1 MTAFPVSEGGVI
13 GGTLAD
19 MQSTFSL
26 FGTIDPLLEGLND
39 TQADAVATLEGP
51 VQVIASAGSGKTT
64 VLTRRLA
71 NLLRSGVQPE
81 HILAVTFTKKAADE
95 MVARL
100 KKLVGN
106 KTIVERMTIGT
117 YHSICLGLLNGNYEH
132 LGFTGKPSLLLDG
145 RAQGV
150 INSLLAD
157 TWLTTETALAWI
169 GWCKSWGWL
178 PQHLNEERARMAG
191 IPQECLASF
200 VEVYKGYMA
209 YCRQNNLMDFDDQL
223 LYTMHMLHHV
233 PEVRDAVQQRYQHV
247 LVDEF
252 QDTNPVQ
259 WAITRQIA
267 APHDNMFV
275 VGDDA
280 QAIYQFRGADITGI
294 LNFVRDYP
302 QAKRIALE
310 TNYRS
315 LSPIIELGNKLIRH
329 NLQQIPK
336 NVRAH
341 HDQAPNDA
349 VTWWECEDS
358 SEETHLMQKEIR
370 SLIHNGMPPQ
380 EIAVLYR
387 SHTQAHVIED
397 ELAAAK
403 IPYTIKKQNN
413 FYEMPEILDTL
424 AYLQLIRGEV
434 MDQAPAA
441 DRIFRAEGLSKTTS
455 ELLRKEAISQ
465 KLPLLDVCMQ
475 VDSLPL
481 HPAQKGTLQRLL
493 TRLFRWQKQARTMRV
508 ADLLQTVWQ
517 DAGVIAKY
525 EKMATESAHM
535 AIQSLNILHDQ
546 AQKWGSTT
554 ISKFFDDIEM
564 HQRKRQLAQKP
575 KAAVQL
581 MTIHAAKGLEFDA
594 VFLVGLEEDLL
605 PYKKSVQAGDV
616 SEERRL
622 CYVAITRA
630 RKRLYLS
637 RVMTRSRFG
646 KPYKPAPSRFWN
658 EMLGL
663 TEVPTARDVEP
674 LLPTAAR

>member
-1 MTAFPVSEGGVI
+1 
-13 GGTLAD
+13 

-26 FGTIDPLLEGLND
+26 FGSTDPLLDNLND
-39 TQADAVATLEGP
+39 AQAEAVTTLSGP

-71 NLLRSGVQPE
+71 NLLRSGVPPE
-81 HILAVTFTKKAADE
+81 AILAVTFTKKSADE

-100 KKLVGN
+100 KKLVGD
-106 KTIVERMTIGT
+106 KTIVERMTVGT
-117 YHSICLGLLNGNYEH
+117 YHSVCLGLLAGNYEH
-132 LGFTGKPSLLLDG
+132 LGFTGKPGLLLDSRG
-145 RAQGV
+145 MGV

-157 TWLTTETALAWI
+157 SWLTSETARAWI

-178 PQHLNEERARMAG
+178 PAHVTPERARAAG
-191 IPQECLASF
+191 IPLECLASF

-209 YCRQNNLMDFDDQL
+209 YCREHNLMDFDDQL
-223 LYTMHMLHHV
+223 LFTMHMLHGV
-233 PEVRDAVQQRYQHV
+233 PVVRDAVQSRYQHV

-259 WAITRQIA
+259 WQITRQIA
-267 APHDNMFV
+267 APHDNLFV

-302 QAKRIALE
+302 AAKRIALE

-315 LSPIIELGNKLIRH
+315 LSPIIALGNTLIRH

-341 HDQAPNDA
+341 HTQTPTDA
-349 VTWWECEDS
+349 VTWWECEDA
-358 SEETHLMQKEIR
+358 SEETHRMQKEIR
-370 SLIHNGMPPQ
+370 SLIHNGLPPQ
-380 EIAVLYR
+380 EIAILYR
-387 SHTQAHVIED
+387 SHTQANVIED
-397 ELAAAK
+397 ELAAAR
-403 IPYTIKKQNN
+403 IPYTVRKQNN
-413 FYEMPEILDTL
+413 FYEMPEILDSL

-434 MDQAPAA
+434 LDQEPAA
-441 DRIFRAEGLSKTTS
+441 DRIFRAEGLSKATS
-455 ELLRKEAISQ
+455 EMLRKEARSQ
-465 KLPLLDVCMQ
+465 KIPLLDACMQ
-475 VDSLPL
+475 VEALPL

-493 TRLFRWQKQARTMRV
+493 QRLFRWQRAAKTTPV
-508 ADLLQTVWQ
+508 ADLLKTIW
-517 DAGVIAKY
+517 DESGTIAKL
-525 EKMATESAHM
+525 EKLATESALM
-535 AIQSLNILHDQ
+535 AVQSLSILHDQ
-546 AQKWGSTT
+546 ASKWASPT
-554 ISKFFDDIEM
+554 ITKFFEDIEL

-605 PYKKSVQAGDV
+605 PYKKSIQAGDL

-637 RVMTRSRFG
+637 RVVNRSRFG
-646 KPYKPAPSRFWN
+646 KPYKTVPSRFWN
-658 EMLGL
+658 EMQGL

-674 LLPTAAR
+674 LLPSMGR

>member
-1 MTAFPVSEGGVI
+1 
-13 GGTLAD
+13 

-26 FGTIDPLLEGLND
+26 FGTIDPLLDGLNESQSEAVS
-39 TQADAVATLEGP
+39 TLADP

-71 NLLRSGVQPE
+71 NLLRSGVPPE
-81 HILAVTFTKKAADE
+81 NILAVTFTKKAADE

-106 KTIVERMTIGT
+106 KSIVERMTVGT
-117 YHSICLGLLNGNYEH
+117 YHSVCLSLLNGNYEH
-132 LGFTGKPSLLLDG
+132 LGFSGKPNLMLDG

-169 GWCKSWGWL
+169 GWCKSWGWM
-178 PQHLNEERARMAG
+178 PQHLTEERARVAG
-191 IPQECLASF
+191 IPQECLPSF

-209 YCRQNNLMDFDDQL
+209 YCRENNLMDFDDQL
-223 LYTMHMLHHV
+223 LMTLQLLQHV
-233 PEVRDAVQQRYQHV
+233 PAVREAVQGRFQHV

-259 WAITRQIA
+259 WAITRLIA
-267 APHDNMFV
+267 APHDNLFA

-302 QAKRIALE
+302 KAKRIALDI
-310 TNYRS
+310 NYRS
-315 LSPIIELGNKLIRH
+315 LSPIIQLGNQLIRH

-341 HDQAPNDA
+341 HAQAPNDA
-349 VTWWECEDS
+349 VTFWECEDA

-370 SLIHNGMPPQ
+370 HLIHNGMPPQ

-387 SHTQAHVIED
+387 SHTQANVVED
-397 ELAAAK
+397 ELAAAR

-441 DRIFRAEGLSKTTS
+441 DRIFRAEGLSKATS
-455 ELLRKEAISQ
+455 ELLRKEAVSQ

-493 TRLFRWQKQARTMRV
+493 QRLFRWQKQARTMAV
-508 ADLLQTVWQ
+508 ADLLQMVWN
-517 DAGVIAKY
+517 DAGMIAKY
-525 EKMATESAHM
+525 EKLGTESAHM

-546 AQKWGSTT
+546 ARKWGSAT
-554 ISKFFDDIEM
+554 IAKFFEDIEL

-637 RVMTRSRFG
+637 RVVNRSRFG
-646 KPYKPAPSRFWN
+646 KPYKAAPSRFWN
-658 EMLGL
+658 EMQGL
-663 TEVPTARDVEP
+663 TEVPTAREVEP
-674 LLPTAAR
+674 LLPTAGR